1 MTCGPMFHGG
11 DMATTGAQILGGRYV
26 LGPAL
31 GSGGMATV
39 FRARDEVLGRDVAVK
54 ILGQPFAN
62 DAAFL
67 ARFEREARHVA
78 ALSDPHIVT
87 VFDSGVDGTS
97 PFIVMELVPGRS
109 LRQVLDETGALPVT
123 EAVAIAADICQGLE
137 AVHAAGLI
145 HRDITPANILLSGGS
160 AKVLDFGIARAEGS
174 AAGTRTE
181 GVLGTAAYLS
191 PEQASGRP
199 VGPRSDLYSLGCV
212 FFEMLTGEP
221 PFTADSAVA
230 IAYRQV
236 HDHPGLPSARK
247 PGLPPRLDWITAQ
260 LLMKDPGAR
269 PASAAAVRAALLAV
283 ATRDQTAVLVP
294 VPDDATADRPAK
306 PHGRWRPRRSE
317 IALAAALAATA
328 TALAIVL
335 LVRPGPAAAGSAP
348 GRVASTS
355 SHQAHRASPGHSG
368 ASAPASPDRRGPL
381 SPAAVA
387 TASFAGDLKA
397 GVSDGDV
404 SQQAG
409 QNLFSQLEQLL
420 FYPPAGNAQQVDQQY
435 SQLVQV
441 YDQYL
446 GQGQIKGWA
455 VAALRHDLTELGSA
469 LGVP

>member
-1 MTCGPMFHGG
+1 MFHGG
-11 DMATTGAQILGGRYV
+11 DMAMTGAQVLGGRYV

-123 EAVAIAADICQGLE
+123 EAVAIASDICQGLE

-160 AKVLDFGIARAEGS
+160 AKVLDFGIARADGS

-230 IAYRQV
+230 VAYRQV
-236 HDHPGLPSARK
+236 HDHPGRPSARK

-260 LLMKDPGAR
+260 LLMKAPDAR

-283 ATRDQTAVLVP
+283 EHRDQTAVLLP
-294 VPDDATADRPAK
+294 VPDDADADRPAK
-306 PHGRWRPRRSE
+306 PGRWRPRRSE
-317 IALAAALAATA
+317 IALTAALAATA

-335 LVRPGPAAAGSAP
+335 LVRPGAAAAGSPP
-348 GRVASTS
+348 GRPASSS
-355 SHQAHRASPGHSG
+355 SHQAHRASPGHPG
-368 ASAPASPDRRGPL
+368 TSAPASQDRRGPL
-381 SPAAVA
+381 SPTAAA
-387 TASFAGDLKA
+387 TAAFVGNLKE
-397 GVSDGDV
+397 GVSDSDV

-446 GQGQIKGWA
+446 GQGQITGWA
-455 VAALRHDLTELGSA
+455 AAALRHDLTELGSA